1 MLTYGFIGISKVK
14 EMYGMKR
21 IGTKKNEKG
30 D

>member
-21 IGTKKNEKG
+21 TGAKKMKG
-30 D
+30 GN